1 MKCPLCPAVCGRSQI
16 EFEGRK
22 VSGAG
27 SLFLLLL
34 NEKDESSAGAAGLSG
49 KDRLQ
54 QAWEYH
60 IGASNYSCYIFSVQL
75 SLFAF

>member
-1 MKCPLCPAVCGRSQI
+1 MDY
-16 EFEGRK
+16 EGRK

-27 SLFLLLL
+27 SLFLLLF
-34 NEKDESSAGAAGLSG
+34 NEESSANNAGLSG

-60 IGASNYSCYIFSVQL
+60 LGKLCCPIFV
-75 SLFAF
+75 LFALNYLKKGGGNFSLSP